1 MFILCELR
9 VTQLQPEKQ
18 GSDIWTPSSRK
29 SVR

>member
-18 GSDIWTPSSRK
+18 VLTSGLRLQEK
-29 SVR
+29 V